1 MGSLRLGGARHGA
14 APVLFLLGSLAVG
27 AMPARAQVDLRIL
40 PPKPAYVRN
49 PTCAP
54 VATSIPFAEHEGT
67 RDVGLSPSPR
77 EMPLNQGESA
87 ICFAYATA
95 DMISHRLGRQIAPLD
110 VATKYYFADPERLT
124 AIPALRRHLKAHP
137 NWRAD
142 IAWSRNAAE
151 MSPAGNPKL
160 LPYFDKIEGG
170 EEDTA
175 ALLYNI
181 GGLCEDRDLPSN
193 DGYRYAASTLHR
205 LRYRSRLAPRPMSF
219 RSLAGTVPHLRHP
232 QTDTFNAGWI
242 AHVDARCRRVGL
254 PVPLLPVSYRLA
266 ANQAE
271 FVEMR
276 DSGTPPSP
284 RAISRIL
291 AMIDYALDH
300 GRVPTIGY
308 SWYLLEDRDP
318 KDPDL
323 HADHASPVIGRRTVG
338 GRCQYRVQDNTGEY
352 CARMRAGMREACEN
366 GRVWVDEEA
375 LRRTLYSVTYLR

>member
-1 MGSLRLGGARHGA
+1 MRGRRFNRFPGAVIA
-14 APVLFLLGSLAVG
+14 ACAAALA
-27 AMPARAQVDLRIL
+27 AWALPALAQVDPRIL
-40 PPKPAYVRN
+40 PLQASYRRN
-49 PTCAP
+49 PTCAA
-54 VATSIPFAEHEGT
+54 VEARIPFDVHEGT
-67 RDVGLSPSPR
+67 RDVALSPSPR
-77 EMPLNQGESA
+77 EMPMNQGESA

-110 VATKYYFADPERLT
+110 VATKTYFADPERLA
-124 AIPALRRHLKAHP
+124 AIPALREHLKAHP

-151 MSPAGNPKL
+151 MSNIGNPKL

-193 DGYRYAASTLHR
+193 DGYRYANPTLRR

-232 QTDTFNAGWI
+232 QTDTFNAAWI
-242 AHVDARCRRVGL
+242 AHVEARCRRVPL
-254 PVPLLPVSYRLA
+254 AVPLLPVSYRVA

-271 FVEMR
+271 FVELR
-276 DSGTPPSP
+276 ESGTPPSQK
-284 RAISRIL
+284 AITRIL

-323 HADHASPVIGRRTVG
+323 HADHASPVIARRKVG
-338 GRCQYRVQDNTGEY
+338 GTCQYRIQDNTGEY
-352 CARMRAGMREACEN
+352 CARMREGMREACEN
-366 GRVWVDEEA
+366 GRVWVGEEA

>member
-1 MGSLRLGGARHGA
+1 MA
-14 APVLFLLGSLAVG
+14 ACAAALA
-27 AMPARAQVDLRIL
+27 AWALPALAQVDPRIL
-40 PPKPAYVRN
+40 PLQASYRRN
-49 PTCAP
+49 PTCAA
-54 VATSIPFAEHEGT
+54 VEARIPFDVHEGT
-67 RDVGLSPSPR
+67 RDVALSPSPR
-77 EMPLNQGESA
+77 EMPMNQGESA

-110 VATKYYFADPERLT
+110 VATKTYFADPERLA
-124 AIPALRRHLKAHP
+124 AIPALREHLKAHP

-151 MSPAGNPKL
+151 MSNIGNPKL

-193 DGYRYAASTLHR
+193 DGYRYANPTLRR

-232 QTDTFNAGWI
+232 QTDTFNAAWI
-242 AHVDARCRRVGL
+242 AHVEARCRRVPL
-254 PVPLLPVSYRLA
+254 AVPLLPVSYRVA

-271 FVEMR
+271 FVELR
-276 DSGTPPSP
+276 ESGTPPSQK
-284 RAISRIL
+284 AITRIL

-323 HADHASPVIGRRTVG
+323 HADHASPVIARRKVG
-338 GRCQYRVQDNTGEY
+338 GTCQYRIQDNTGEY
-352 CARMRAGMREACEN
+352 CARMREGMREACEN
-366 GRVWVDEEA
+366 GRVWVGEEA

>member
-1 MGSLRLGGARHGA
+1 MHGRRSNRFPGAVIA
-14 APVLFLLGSLAVG
+14 ACAAALA
-27 AMPARAQVDLRIL
+27 AWALPALAQVDPRIL
-40 PPKPAYVRN
+40 PLQASYRRN
-49 PTCAP
+49 PTCAA
-54 VATSIPFAEHEGT
+54 VEARIPFDVHEGT
-67 RDVGLSPSPR
+67 RDVALSPSPR
-77 EMPLNQGESA
+77 EMPMNQGESA

-110 VATKYYFADPERLT
+110 VATKTYFADPERLA
-124 AIPALRRHLKAHP
+124 AIPALREHLKAHP

-151 MSPAGNPKL
+151 MSNIGNPKL

-193 DGYRYAASTLHR
+193 DGYRYANPTLRR

-232 QTDTFNAGWI
+232 QTDTFNAAWI
-242 AHVDARCRRVGL
+242 AHVEARCRRVPL
-254 PVPLLPVSYRLA
+254 AVPLLPVSYRVA

-271 FVEMR
+271 FVELR
-276 DSGTPPSP
+276 ESGTPPSQK
-284 RAISRIL
+284 AISRIL

-323 HADHASPVIGRRTVG
+323 HADHASPVIARRKVG
-338 GRCQYRVQDNTGEY
+338 GTCQYRIQDNTGEY
-352 CARMRAGMREACEN
+352 CARMREGMREACEN
-366 GRVWVDEEA
+366 GRVWVGEEA